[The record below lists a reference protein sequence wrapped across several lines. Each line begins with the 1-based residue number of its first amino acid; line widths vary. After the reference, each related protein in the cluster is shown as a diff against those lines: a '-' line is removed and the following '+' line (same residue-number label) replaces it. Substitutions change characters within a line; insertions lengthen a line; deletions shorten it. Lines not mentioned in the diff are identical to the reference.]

1 MVKKINKFMYNK
13 PTKYTYTSEELSN
26 YIEGN
31 DIYNSSFLSIISNPA
46 YPKITYVISEY
57 EFRPDL
63 IAREVYGSTSYEG
76 LLMIQT
82 GLIISDYTKGNRFFV
97 WHIEDLIIYDK
108 QRSLGE
114 FICRKKLKRPPQSWC
129 YVEEA
134 CNER

>member
-46 YPKITYVISEY
+46 YPKITYIISEY

-82 GLIISDYTKGNRFFV
+82 GLVISDYTKG
-97 WHIEDLIIYDK
+97 
-108 QRSLGE
+108 
-114 FICRKKLKRPPQSWC
+114 RKLEIFSKSTLD
-129 YVEEA
+129 
-134 CNER
+134 NILNNL